1 MAVKKYLSLVPLAAV
16 MLACLPPSALAAGP
30 VTVTSIEP
38 SSGPASGGTSVT
50 IRGTGFVS
58 GATVKIGS
66 DATKVNVAS
75 EVEITATTPIGS
87 GAQEVVVEDA
97 NGTSSGGPK
106 YIYIAPATVAS
117 ITPNQGPIS
126 GGTSVKING
135 TGFLSGATVNIGS
148 AATEVNVVSEEEI
161 TATTPVGSGAQE
173 VVVADAN
180 GTSSGGP
187 TYTYIAPP
195 AVVTKPASSLT
206 QTSATLNATVN
217 PNGGKVS
224 ECEFEYGTTTAY
236 GLTAACSAPG
246 EQLVAV
252 SASVTGLS
260 ANTTYHFRIVARTA
274 GGTSGGG
281 DLEFKT
287 AAEPLPPGQP
297 PSPPPP
303 IVQVKPVVIPN
314 SSFKVMGA
322 SLSLAT
328 YAITFVESV
337 VDPGTFTWVMTF
349 ENGKFGVFAARVKK
363 CRSGSIRLKGKCRPA
378 RVLFARGRQTV
389 ATAGSVTFTVR
400 PTRAGV
406 KALKKA
412 FKKNKGLPVVA
423 TVTYQSLRG
432 GKPISRVQSLIVKG
446 RR

>member
-1 MAVKKYLSLVPLAAV
+1 MQLRIWHQHRLRQNGLVHPRTRFGLEPCGGVGGYEYFLAAV
-16 MLACLPPSALAAGP
+16 L
-30 VTVTSIEP
+30 
-38 SSGPASGGTSVT
+38 
-50 IRGTGFVS
+50 
-58 GATVKIGS
+58 
-66 DATKVNVAS
+66 
-75 EVEITATTPIGS
+75 EVG
-87 GAQEVVVEDA
+87 
-97 NGTSSGGPK
+97 
-106 YIYIAPATVAS
+106 
-117 ITPNQGPIS
+117 
-126 GGTSVKING
+126 
-135 TGFLSGATVNIGS
+135 
-148 AATEVNVVSEEEI
+148 
-161 TATTPVGSGAQE
+161 
-173 VVVADAN
+173 
-180 GTSSGGP
+180 
-187 TYTYIAPP
+187 
-195 AVVTKPASSLT
+195 
-206 QTSATLNATVN
+206 
-217 PNGGKVS
+217 
-224 ECEFEYGTTTAY
+224 ECRFEYGPTSSFGSSVPCTQSSIP
-236 GLTAACSAPG
+236 GPAP
-246 EQLVAV
+246 VAV
-252 SASVTGLS
+252 SASLGGLS
-260 ANTTYHFRIVARTA
+260 ANSTYHFRIVARTA

-287 AAEPLPPGQP
+287 AAEPFPPGQP

-412 FKKNKGLPVVA
+412 FKKNKGLPVTAVI
-423 TVTYQSLRG
+423 TYQSLRG
-432 GKPISRVQSLIVKG
+432 GRPASRMQSLIVKG